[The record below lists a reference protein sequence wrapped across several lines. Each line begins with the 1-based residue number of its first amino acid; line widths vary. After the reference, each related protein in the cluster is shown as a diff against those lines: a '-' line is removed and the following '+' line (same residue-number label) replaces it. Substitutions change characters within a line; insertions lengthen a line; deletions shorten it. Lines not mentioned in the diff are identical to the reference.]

1 MKKELKNQK
10 KLKIAIEALKQCVN
24 PAGAYNEDRLIH
36 AENCIKETGRIA
48 KIALFKIGVDISNIK
63 IEQ

>member
-1 MKKELKNQK
+1 MKRELTDAK
-10 KLKIAIEALKQCVN
+10 KLKIAIEALKQCSN
-24 PAGAYNEDRLIH
+24 PAGAYDMDRLTH

-48 KIALFKIGVDISNIK
+48 KVALTKIGVDISDIR